1 MAADALPAI
10 TLTDPNNLDQAPSP
24 AQSPT
29 KESNYG
35 DLNARV
41 RPGTPSGNAKSGHG
55 RTDST
60 GNSGSAWPSPG
71 RLMRTLS
78 NNTQAHAQNTTAS
91 STTEGKSSNAGSK
104 QDAPAAPAIDP
115 LSQVNISHNEYSFL
129 PIRIVTSRATSSSSK
144 HQKLTVSPPMQHIL
158 RRTNAPMNLHTN
170 STNPPRPRTSD
181 TNGGVKD
188 EKEKSQQQQSRE
200 LNTGEPVQ
208 ETISR
213 TDTLDSVN
221 TPAKELK
228 KGVKAVSFLSRLM
241 GAKKKEADGD
251 AVEDD
256 DSNSEERPEGNDA
269 EVFTQKVDDVD
280 NDGMGYQPR
289 MPQPPAYIKVRA
301 KYKKEKDF
309 DRLFLAQELNGSRK
323 RGSSG
328 LQRNGSS
335 NKLRRKSSATPQ
347 EGDPV
352 WAMEFSRDGKY
363 LAAAGADMV
372 VRVWAVLGN
381 SDDRQRHEQQESRES
396 EARGLDAHVEH
407 LLAPVFQSEPV
418 REYEGHTST
427 VLDLSWSKNNFLL
440 SSSMDK
446 TVRLWHVSRKEC
458 LCTFKHNDFVP
469 SISFHPK
476 DDRFFLAGSL
486 DSKLRL
492 WSIPDKSV
500 AYVAQVPDMITAVAF
515 TPDGKFAMAGCLS
528 GLCMFYETE
537 GLKYQTQI
545 HVRSTRGQNAKGSK
559 ITGIQATYGANG
571 DVKVLITSNDSR
583 VRLYNFRDKS
593 LEVKFKGNENN
604 CSQIRAAVSD
614 CGRYVVC
621 GSEDRKAYIWSFG
634 APYQAQQQ
642 EKESSGKRDK
652 TPCEMF
658 GAHDSICTSVAI
670 APAKTKIQLSKS
682 EDPIFDLCNPP
693 PVMLLS
699 QAEINGSQ
707 ASSRPPTEAGSVQAT
722 PADAYHFERPKE
734 PASYANRAQHRG
746 GNIIVTADFT
756 GRIKVF
762 RQDCAWQKRFK
773 DDTDKGSLFRAKRG
787 SRTGS
792 LATRRSERSLREAAA
807 VGRTS
812 MSSVAPS
819 ERILNWRQGI
829 ASTPSISDRGRNTT
843 AASHSSK
850 GTNSRSRSPRKSL
863 EVRGRKEAR
872 TYPPS
877 KKDAHQAP
885 KHPLATDSLVRSP
898 SPMDRRHEEDVAPPT
913 PERHAQQEDNPL
925 GIQGGRSY
933 LFWDPHIWKGQAE
946 RMHRMAEEHENDP
959 PPKSVSP
966 SPSRS
971 PSMTR
976 GGVDR
981 KVSVAGAQDEG
992 GHLAV
997 KPTRPGLRQIP
1008 TNVSALSDE
1017 VSSGGEE
1024 EFEEARESLSRGRS

>member
-1 MAADALPAI
+1 MAAADALPAI

-35 DLNARV
+35 DLNAWV
-41 RPGTPSGNAKSGHG
+41 RPGTPSSNAKSGHG
-55 RTDST
+55 RTDSS

-78 NNTQAHAQNTTAS
+78 NNTQAQAQNTTAS
-91 STTEGKSSNAGSK
+91 STAEGNSNNAGSK

-115 LSQVNISHNEYSFL
+115 LSQ
-129 PIRIVTSRATSSSSK
+129 
-144 HQKLTVSPPMQHIL
+144 LTVSPPMQHIL
-158 RRTNAPMNLHTN
+158 RRTNAPMNLPAN

-181 TNGGVKD
+181 ANGAAKE
-188 EKEKSQQQQSRE
+188 EKQQSQQQQQQSRE
-200 LNTGEPVQ
+200 LNSGEPVQ
-208 ETISR
+208 EPISR
-213 TDTLDSVN
+213 TDTLDSIS

-241 GAKKKEADGD
+241 GAKKKDIDED

-269 EVFTQKVDDVD
+269 EVFTQKVEDAD
-280 NDGMGYQPR
+280 NEGMGFHPR
-289 MPQPPAYIKVRA
+289 QPQPPAYIKVRA

-309 DRLFLAQELNGSRK
+309 DRLFLAQELSGSKKSRVP
-323 RGSSG
+323 GV
-328 LQRNGSS
+328 QRNGST
-335 NKLRRKSSATPQ
+335 NKLRRKSSAGPQ

-363 LAAAGADMV
+363 LAAAGAHMV
-372 VRVWAVLGN
+372 VRVWAVLGS
-381 SDDRQRHEQQESRES
+381 SDDRQRHEKQESKES
-396 EARGLDAHVEH
+396 EERGLDAHVEH

-418 REYEGHTST
+418 REYDGHSST

-500 AYVAQVPDMITAVAF
+500 AFVAQVPDMITAVAF

-642 EKESSGKRDK
+642 EKDSSGKRDK
-652 TPCEMF
+652 TPVEMF

-670 APAKTKIQLSKS
+670 APAKTKLQLSKS
-682 EDPIFDLCNPP
+682 EDPIYDLCNPP
-693 PVMLLS
+693 PVTLLS

-722 PADAYHFERPKE
+722 PHEAYHFERPRE
-734 PASYANRAQHRG
+734 SASYAARAQHRG

-829 ASTPSISDRGRNTT
+829 ASTPSISDRGRNHNV
-843 AASHSSK
+843 AGSQSSK

-885 KHPLATDSLVRSP
+885 KHPLAIDSLVRSP
-898 SPMDRRHEEDVAPPT
+898 SPMDRRHEDAESHHAPPT
-913 PERHAQQEDNPL
+913 PEKLVQHRDTDENPL

-933 LFWDPHIWKGQAE
+933 LFWDANVWKGHAE
-946 RMHRMAEEHENDP
+946 RMHRMAEEHEHDP

-971 PSMTR
+971 PSASR
-976 GGVDR
+976 GDIT
-981 KVSVAGAQDEG
+981 KASVAGAQDDG

-997 KPTRPGLRQIP
+997 KPTRPGLRQVP
-1008 TNVSALSDE
+1008 TYVSALSDE
-1017 VSSGGEE
+1017 VSSGEE
-1024 EFEEARESLSRGRS
+1024 GEFEEAREDIGSRGR